1 LIDFRPILLILGTL
15 ISVLGFILFLPAAI
29 DFANNQQNWRDFT
42 NCALIS
48 LFMGISLV
56 LANKSVLNKASEIQ
70 TLKMNISQAFILTT
84 LTWLFIAI
92 FGSLPFV
99 LTDLNLSFTD
109 AFFESMSGVTT
120 TGSTIIADLN
130 NVSKGLLFWRSTL
143 QWIGGIGIIV
153 IAISVLPLLQVGGMQ
168 LFRMESSDTSEKV
181 LPRTAQIA
189 GGISAIYF
197 LLTLVCAI
205 SLWVS
210 GMTAFDAIC
219 HSMTTIATG
228 GFSTVNG
235 SIGHFDNPSI
245 DCTIMIFML
254 LSSLPFVLYL
264 QALQGNNFG
273 IIRDTQVKTFL
284 IFVLISVFALTIWNL
299 LHTQK
304 DFLDA
309 LRLSSF
315 NAISIIT
322 GTGYTTTDF
331 DNWGSFPLILFLFL
345 MITGGCAGSTTCG
358 VKIFRLQIL
367 YVTALKQIKQLM
379 HPRGIFIAYYNRKQI
394 PPNVAESVM
403 GFFFIFIIS
412 LLTLTLCL
420 SYIGLD
426 FLTSISA
433 AATAIA
439 NVGPG
444 LGNIIGPEGNFSGLP
459 EIAKWLLSF
468 GMLIGRL
475 EFYTVLVLFLPSF
488 WKD

>member
-1 LIDFRPILLILGTL
+1 ML
-15 ISVLGFILFLPAAI
+15 ISVLGLILLLPTAI
-29 DFANNQQNWRDFT
+29 DFSNDQQNWRDFI
-42 NCALIS
+42 NCSLIS
-48 LFMGISLV
+48 LFIGISLV
-56 LANKSVLNKASEIQ
+56 LANKSILRGTSEIQ
-70 TLKMNISQAFILTT
+70 ALKINISQAFILTT
-84 LTWLFIAI
+84 LTWLFIAV
-92 FGSLPFV
+92 FGSLPFL

-120 TGSTIIADLN
+120 TGSTIIVNLE
-130 NVSKGLLFWRSTL
+130 NVSKGLLFWRSIL

-205 SLWVS
+205 SLWLS
-210 GMTAFDAIC
+210 GMTAFEAIC

-235 SIGHFDNPSI
+235 SIGHFNSTSVDL
-245 DCTIMIFML
+245 TIMVFML

-264 QALQGNNFG
+264 QALQGSGFQ
-273 IIRDTQVKTFL
+273 IIRDSQVKTFL
-284 IFVLISVFALTIWNL
+284 MFVLVSIFALTIWQWM
-299 LHTQK
+299 HSQG
-304 DFLDA
+304 DFLNA
-309 LRLSSF
+309 LRLASF

-322 GTGYTTTDF
+322 GTGYTTTNF
-331 DNWGSFPLILFLFL
+331 DHWGSFPLILFLLL

-358 VKIFRLQIL
+358 VKVFRFQIL
-367 YVTALKQIKQLM
+367 YVTALRQIKQLM

-394 PPNVAESVM
+394 PSNVAESVM
-403 GFFFIFIIS
+403 GFFFIFIFS

-444 LGNIIGPEGNFSGLP
+444 LGHIIGPEGNFSGLP
-459 EIAKWLLSF
+459 DIAKWLLSF

-488 WKD
+488 WKG

>member
-1 LIDFRPILLILGTL
+1 
-15 ISVLGFILFLPAAI
+15 
-29 DFANNQQNWRDFT
+29 
-42 NCALIS
+42 
-48 LFMGISLV
+48 MGISLV

-219 HSMTTIATG
+219 HSMTTIATAV
-228 GFSTVNG
+228 SYT
-235 SIGHFDNPSI
+235 H
-245 DCTIMIFML
+245 
-254 LSSLPFVLYL
+254 
-264 QALQGNNFG
+264 
-273 IIRDTQVKTFL
+273 
-284 IFVLISVFALTIWNL
+284 
-299 LHTQK
+299 
-304 DFLDA
+304 
-309 LRLSSF
+309 LR
-315 NAISIIT
+315 AHET
-322 GTGYTTTDF
+322 
-331 DNWGSFPLILFLFL
+331 
-345 MITGGCAGSTTCG
+345 
-358 VKIFRLQIL
+358 
-367 YVTALKQIKQLM
+367 
-379 HPRGIFIAYYNRKQI
+379 
-394 PPNVAESVM
+394 
-403 GFFFIFIIS
+403 
-412 LLTLTLCL
+412 
-420 SYIGLD
+420 
-426 FLTSISA
+426 
-433 AATAIA
+433 
-439 NVGPG
+439 
-444 LGNIIGPEGNFSGLP
+444 
-459 EIAKWLLSF
+459 
-468 GMLIGRL
+468 
-475 EFYTVLVLFLPSF
+475 
-488 WKD
+488 

>member
-1 LIDFRPILLILGTL
+1 MIDFRPILLILGTL

-284 IFVLISVFALTIWNL
+284 IFVLI
-299 LHTQK
+299 
-304 DFLDA
+304 
-309 LRLSSF
+309 
-315 NAISIIT
+315 
-322 GTGYTTTDF
+322 
-331 DNWGSFPLILFLFL
+331 FLF
-345 MITGGCAGSTTCG
+345 
-358 VKIFRLQIL
+358 FLQSIL
-367 YVTALKQIKQLM
+367 HLSNDLSHHQGFYL
-379 HPRGIFIAYYNRKQI
+379 NRK
-394 PPNVAESVM
+394 
-403 GFFFIFIIS
+403 
-412 LLTLTLCL
+412 
-420 SYIGLD
+420 D
-426 FLTSISA
+426 H
-433 AATAIA
+433 
-439 NVGPG
+439 
-444 LGNIIGPEGNFSGLP
+444 
-459 EIAKWLLSF
+459 
-468 GMLIGRL
+468 
-475 EFYTVLVLFLPSF
+475 
-488 WKD
+488 